1 MATCVEHDCERRT
14 YARGWCG
21 MHYRRWLRTGSAVR
35 GERPSICA
43 VDDCDRQAKSRGWCH
58 AHYQRWRRRGDVQAH
73 RELRTAGTCAVEACE
88 VQRYARGLCQTH
100 YRRERT
106 HGHPHAS
113 TPVGD
118 MPRPKR
124 PRRARGWTTGGY
136 RYVPVT
142 ESEHHLSGGA
152 EYMAEHRLVMARHLG
167 RPLRP
172 DENVHHRNGVR
183 DDNRIDNLELW
194 STGQPSG
201 QRVEDL
207 VRWAIEVLR
216 QYAPTSLPESARRRV
231 EGAPGQHLERP
242 R

>member
-1 MATCVEHDCERRT
+1 
-14 YARGWCG
+14 
-21 MHYRRWLRTGSAVR
+21 MHYRRWLRAGSPKRDEGPATCDVE
-35 GERPSICA
+35 G
-43 VDDCDRQAKSRGWCH
+43 CDRRPTSRGWCH
-58 AHYQRWRRRGDVQAH
+58 AHYQRWRRHGDVLAD
-73 RELRTAGTCAVEACE
+73 RELRSARPCAVEACDT
-88 VQRYARGLCQTH
+88 QRYARGLCQAH

-113 TPVGD
+113 TPVGE

-142 ESEHHLSGGA
+142 EAEFHLSGGA

-167 RPLRP
+167 RPLRA

-183 DDNRIDNLELW
+183 GDNRVENLELW

-207 VRWAIEVLR
+207 VQWAIEVLR
-216 QYAPTSLPESARRRV
+216 EYAPESLSEPIRRV
-231 EGAPGQHLERP
+231 EGAPGQNRERP
-242 R
+242 RELRSQVPPSGFEPPFPP